1 MNGTQLRLLSSGSGL
16 VTAIRMIVRLAI
28 PSETPSLA
36 ALWGGGRPAGA
47 RVMAKARAIHPVRWW
62 LDSLGSPALRQ
73 STKTGQPAAAQSWLL
88 PLAGS
93 LGSAGRAQRECHHS
107 RPGCG
112 GWGGWGG
119 SPRQTA
125 GIEDYILRWAF
136 VDTTPGGL
144 RSYRR
149 HL

>member
-1 MNGTQLRLLSSGSGL
+1 MARSCGSCLRAVALSPRSGRSLGS
-16 VTAIRMIVRLAI
+16 RSSVRRR
-28 PSETPSLA
+28 
-36 ALWGGGRPAGA
+36 LWLRPGGRPAGA
-47 RVMAKARAIHPVRWW
+47 RVMAKASAIHPVWRW

-88 PLAGS
+88 TLAGS